1 MTFPLKTAGP
11 HDSSTSVARL
21 SPTFSLTDVQKHLVD
36 DIVRFCKKHS
46 HDRQAVLILE
56 GDAGT
61 GKSLVLNTA
70 FSRIQEEARG
80 RDSTLPL
87 HGTHNTLLVNHPEMI
102 KLYRNIAADI
112 PALRKKDYERPTSFI
127 NSLHKT
133 CGHADIV
140 FIDEAHLL
148 LTRSDPYNH
157 FRQSNQLEEILKL
170 ARVVVMV
177 FDPRQTL
184 KFKGYWEDTHLRTFL
199 QPIPTETIRL
209 TEQFRVQAHP
219 DVVRWIRA
227 FCDGHLLPL
236 PEKQAF
242 DFRIYDDAESMY
254 NDIREYDHRCG
265 LSRILATYDFPY
277 TLNGTDHFVQTGSF
291 RLRWDR
297 NQPSHPLPWA
307 ERPDSIDEVGS
318 VYTVQGFDLNY
329 AGVILGPSVSYDTAT
344 ARIILDPAFYED
356 SAAFTGRGSFTDM
369 DAARR
374 HVMANALFV
383 ILTRARK
390 GLFLYAHDC
399 ALRARLHTLQVN
411 RSQSVPLFQT
421 CRTF

>member
-1 MTFPLKTAGP
+1 MTPASKTTVSD
-11 HDSSTSVARL
+11 DSTASVARL
-21 SPTFSLTDVQKHLVD
+21 SPTFSLTETQKHLVD
-36 DIVRFCKKHS
+36 DIIGFCRKHI

-70 FSRIQEEARG
+70 FSRIQEEARS
-80 RDSTLPL
+80 RNSTLPL
-87 HGTHNTLLVNHPEMI
+87 HGTSNTLLVNHPEMI

-112 PALRKKDYERPTSFI
+112 PTLRKKDYERPTSFI
-127 NSLHKT
+127 NTLHKT
-133 CGHADIV
+133 AGQADIV

-184 KFKGYWEDTHLRTFL
+184 KFKGYWDDAHLRTLL
-199 QPIPTETIRL
+199 QGIPTETIHL
-209 TEQFRVQAHP
+209 TDQFRVQAHP
-219 DVVRWIRA
+219 DVMRWIRA
-227 FCDGHLLPL
+227 FCDGKLLPL

-242 DFRIYDDAESMY
+242 DFRIYDDAERMY
-254 NDIREYDHRCG
+254 QDIREYDHRCG

-277 TLNGTDHFVQTGSF
+277 TLNGNDHFVQTGSF
-291 RLRWDR
+291 HLRWDR

-329 AGVILGPSVSYDTAT
+329 AGVILGPSVSYDKTT
-344 ARIILDPAFYED
+344 DRIILDPTFYED
-356 SAAFTGRGSFTDM
+356 SAAFIGRGSFGDTDT
-369 DAARR
+369 AKR

-383 ILTRARK
+383 IFTRARK
-390 GLFLYAHDC
+390 GLLIYAHDE
-399 ALRARLHTLQVN
+399 ALRARLHTLWGN
-411 RSQSVPLFQT
+411 RT
-421 CRTF
+421 